1 MGEGGYLCC
10 SFLAW
15 LTVHYIYYKSKSSV
29 FCLVQASQQGPSVQ
43 VIIAQQSASV
53 AQSVSPGHLGEAPG
67 TASTALHR
75 WKGENVTMGE
85 SSNFVRRVLTVLM
98 DGVKVH

>member
-1 MGEGGYLCC
+1 MMVRDKYCNHLD
-10 SFLAW
+10 
-15 LTVHYIYYKSKSSV
+15 Y
-29 FCLVQASQQGPSVQ
+29 CLLQASLQGPSVQ
-43 VIIAQQSASV
+43 MTITQQSVSV
-53 AQSVSPGHLGEAPG
+53 AQSVSPGHLVEAPG

-75 WKGENVTMGE
+75 WKGENVTLGE